1 MIGGVLVQ
9 SETPQNEHRGTRP
22 GQYRDV
28 ALQRNWYGRRWKNF
42 GHAKKRQYLRRPLG
56 PPSHRLDYG
65 DLTPQAFPAKETPD
79 PQEAITNCLRPDH
92 ADETEILRVVIN
104 TRRKKIERDPARPG
118 YILTAPW
125 LGCRFEPPGARLHKA
140 HRQKS

>member
-28 ALQRNWYGRRWKNF
+28 ALQRNWYGRRWKNP

-65 DLTPQAFPAKETPD
+65 DLTPQAFPARETL
-79 PQEAITNCLRPDH
+79 TH
-92 ADETEILRVVIN
+92 
-104 TRRKKIERDPARPG
+104 KKLLQTVWD
-118 YILTAPW
+118 LTTPMKQRSC
-125 LGCRFEPPGARLHKA
+125 G
-140 HRQKS
+140 